1 TDEVDALLG
10 EIQTQVAQSEPAQK
24 EAAAAIG
31 DDIDALMSQMDQKP
45 EAKQTPAADDIDA
58 LMGEIGAQTE
68 QASKAKPAQAPK
80 APATDDLDAL
90 MSQLD
95 QKPKAKQAPAAD
107 EVDALLGEIQ
117 TQVAQSEPAQKEAA
131 AAMGD
136 DIDALMSQMDQK
148 PADTVSQA
156 APTTDDLDALM
167 GQLDQKPEAK
177 QAPAADD
184 IDALM
189 GGIEAQTAQA
199 SKAKPAQEPKAPTT
213 DEVDALLGEMP
224 VELAKPTPEAAPEV
238 PAPAKDEQISMTN
251 DLEAIMSQMD
261 QQPEVTSAAEPNA
274 GIETLLDQMQDA
286 VEKSASSQQTVQNE
300 ALPEDVADEQAS
312 VATQAAEA
320 SAASVQTQP
329 AEAFDAERAASSE
342 LVARVQELES
352 RLADYAEQ
360 LETIQGSLTERMEI
374 CETTL
379 SDVQLSL
386 GGLRDELTSLL
397 DPEKL
402 LAKDSPL
409 TQHIGQ
415 TISAALEQGMQ
426 KIVQEAETQKSL
438 HQDVTS
444 RLDDLNA
451 KVQGLVDEQRSTP
464 LEDIE
469 KMLDEKT
476 AHLAPGLSAED
487 LEKRLEPVRL
497 ASEKSSGDLAQLSQ
511 KIEAMANEFAQKSEK
526 SLEQVMSKIEA
537 YDFEGLEGKIAAMQ
551 REKEVLVARV
561 DGLEKRIDTLEPTF
575 NARIDKA
582 AAGAAARIL
591 REELRVLLEQ
601 A

>member
-1 TDEVDALLG
+1 
-10 EIQTQVAQSEPAQK
+10 
-24 EAAAAIG
+24 
-31 DDIDALMSQMDQKP
+31 
-45 EAKQTPAADDIDA
+45 
-58 LMGEIGAQTE
+58 MGEVEAQTA

-90 MSQLD
+90 MSQFD

-148 PADTVSQA
+148 PADTVSQE

-189 GGIEAQTAQA
+189 GEVEAQTAQA

-224 VELAKPTPEAAPEV
+224 VELAKSTPEAAEV

-312 VATQAAEA
+312 VDTQVAEA

-329 AEAFDAERAASSE
+329 AEAFDAEQAASSE

-551 REKEVLVARV
+551 REQDVLVARV